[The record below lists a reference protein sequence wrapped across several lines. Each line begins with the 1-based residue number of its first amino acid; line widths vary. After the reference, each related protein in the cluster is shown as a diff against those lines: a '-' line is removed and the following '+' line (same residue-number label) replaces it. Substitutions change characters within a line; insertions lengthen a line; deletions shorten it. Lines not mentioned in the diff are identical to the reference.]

1 MVWIAIYTL
10 GYFDFSVAWLATP
23 LLLSVMRFATMM
35 SSCPLALLINDNARL
50 ISVASYLHIRS
61 QWKRERDAKLSAARH
76 AALTNEKVMIES
88 RIRVED
94 LPTWVFFPDKVR
106 CTYRPM

>member
-1 MVWIAIYTL
+1 MA
-10 GYFDFSVAWLATP
+10 
-23 LLLSVMRFATMM
+23 
-35 SSCPLALLINDNARL
+35 SS
-50 ISVASYLHIRS
+50 IRS

-94 LPTWVFFPDKVR
+94 LPTWVFFPDKVG
-106 CTYRPM
+106 CTYCPM

>member
-1 MVWIAIYTL
+1 MLMVVTFL
-10 GYFDFSVAWLATP
+10 
-23 LLLSVMRFATMM
+23 FA
-35 SSCPLALLINDNARL
+35 
-50 ISVASYLHIRS
+50 RS

-94 LPTWVFFPDKVR
+94 LPTWVFFPDKVGELQNWKL
-106 CTYRPM
+106 